1 MIDRS
6 YQLNSSYDSQVTLP
20 PRNKQFSPVVTQL
33 MRKDREIEQMRD
45 ELSQQNYLIDELSQ
59 QIHFLE
65 HQLRDNEGFK
75 EKYQSLTDD
84 QNQQQKDVQKQKVSV
99 QTTTA
104 KEILNLF
111 LEQEKQGE
119 DNVQFKYIE
128 TASYFKSELQESVN
142 RELEQKQVL
151 DNFIKQCTQM
161 NEQIISKNQQILQLT
176 LEKQEEILSLLIK
189 KEDELL
195 FYKEKSRVF
204 YELLQCNM
212 DITKLYQKQN
222 QGLRQALKGCWTINL
237 DQSQQIESLIK
248 LLDNAHL
255 ERNSLSVKP
264 ILDQIKYC
272 SNQNYSNK
280 RISQLEI
287 FIDQVCQV
295 EGKTAFDKVQNI
307 ILQLDQYQ
315 QICQNVQDEKQEIIE
330 ELQFYKNKLME
341 QDETIKEFEKLL
353 TEMEANFHQQLQTQ
367 TLQLNEINQKN
378 ELIAHYQLILD
389 DYKSQM
395 TQKLD
400 QKMINEQQGQNLNEQ
415 SLEEIL
421 KIITMILQGYNT
433 LTNDYQL
440 NIDISGIN
448 VNKKVHIDINP
459 VIHNYISKIQ
469 QQVNSQFMI
478 TGKNYYELTNHM
490 VNCLQVMKQQ
500 LPQHQLKNFI
510 NNASIEYIEK
520 FNQISY
526 CYFVKQEK
534 LTSFEKDLYRKYY
547 TYIPRLLGELI
558 ENQTQTF
565 IKLLREKV
573 YNSIISDPIVSN
585 KPFQS

>member
-1 MIDRS
+1 MIDKS
-6 YQLNSSYDSQVTLP
+6 YQHNISYDSQVTLP
-20 PRNKQFSPVVTQL
+20 PRNKQFSPVITQL
-33 MRKDREIEQMRD
+33 MRKDKEIEQMRD

-104 KEILNLF
+104 KEILNVF
-111 LEQEKQGE
+111 LEQEKRGE
-119 DNVQFKYIE
+119 DIAQFQCIE
-128 TASYFKSELQESVN
+128 TAQYFKSELQESVN
-142 RELEQKQVL
+142 RELEYKEIL

-176 LEKQEEILSLLIK
+176 LEKQEEILSQLIK

-195 FYKEKSRVF
+195 FYKEKNRVF

-212 DITKLYQKQN
+212 DINKLYQKQH

-237 DQSQQIESLIK
+237 DQSQQIEQLIK
-248 LLDNAHL
+248 LLDYSHQ
-255 ERNSLSVKP
+255 ECNSLSFKP
-264 ILDQIKYC
+264 ILDQIKYQN
-272 SNQNYSNK
+272 NQNYSTK
-280 RISQLEI
+280 RISQLEL

-295 EGKTAFDKVQNI
+295 EGNTAFDKVQNI
-307 ILQLDQYQ
+307 IIQLDQYQ
-315 QICQNVQDEKQEIIE
+315 QIYQNVQDEKQEIIE

-389 DYKSQM
+389 DYKSQL

-400 QKMINEQQGQNLNEQ
+400 QKKINEQQGQNLKEQ
-415 SLEEIL
+415 QLEEIL
-421 KIITMILQGYNT
+421 RIITIILQGYNT

-440 NIDISGIN
+440 NIDINGIN

-459 VIHNYISKIQ
+459 VIHNYINKIQ

-478 TGKNYYELTNHM
+478 TGKNYYELTNHI

-500 LPQHQLKNFI
+500 LPQHHLKNFM
-510 NNASIEYIEK
+510 NNGSIEYIEK

-534 LTSFEKDLYRKYY
+534 LTSSEKDLYRKYY

-565 IKLLREKV
+565 IRLLREKV
-573 YNSIISDPIVSN
+573 YNSILCDPIVSN
-585 KPFQS
+585 KSFQQ